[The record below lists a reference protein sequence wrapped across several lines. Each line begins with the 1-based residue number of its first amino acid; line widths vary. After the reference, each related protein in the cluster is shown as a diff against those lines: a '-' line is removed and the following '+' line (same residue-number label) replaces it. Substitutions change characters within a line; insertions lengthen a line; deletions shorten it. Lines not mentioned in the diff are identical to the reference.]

1 MRNQLLEELAELY
14 GIEVR
19 HTSQGNG
26 GLYYIDSNDIMK
38 NIDAIFDEALFTLH
52 QETISIEKCAS
63 FDIFYTTETNI
74 PDAA

>member
-26 GLYYIDSNDIMK
+26 GLYYVDSNDIMK
-38 NIDAIFDEALFTLH
+38 NIDTIFDDDLFTLH
-52 QETISIEKCAS
+52 RETISIEQCAS
-63 FDIFYTTETNI
+63 FDTFFTTETYI